1 MSFYEEH
8 ILPHVINCACGMKT
22 VAKQREKIVPQARG
36 QVLEVGMGSGLN
48 LPFYHTD
55 AVDFVWGLEPS
66 SGMRAKAQAN
76 IDAASVA
83 VRWLDLPGEHIPL
96 EDNSVDTV
104 LLTYTL
110 CTIPDWFAALK
121 QMQRVLKPQGKLL
134 FCEHGV
140 APDENTRRWQRRIG
154 QQWKKIGGGCHLDR
168 DIPLL
173 LQEAGFEIEKMEAAY
188 IKGPKFTA
196 YNYWGVAA

>member
-1 MSFYEEH
+1 MRKGFSRDG
-8 ILPHVINCACGMKT
+8 LVHVGGA
-22 VAKQREKIVPQARG
+22 
-36 QVLEVGMGSGLN
+36 
-48 LPFYHTD
+48 
-55 AVDFVWGLEPS
+55 AVKPCP
-66 SGMRAKAQAN
+66 
-76 IDAASVA
+76 ASVEA
-83 VRWLDLPGEHIPL
+83 AFTCAFGCKPELHQ
-96 EDNSVDTV
+96 
-104 LLTYTL
+104 LLG
-110 CTIPDWFAALK
+110 FAALK
-121 QMQRVLKPQGKLL
+121 QMQRVLKPEGKLL

-154 QQWKKIGGGCHLDR
+154 PLWKKIGGGCHLDR